1 MQKLEGT
8 SMDIVKDNIEKLK
21 EIFPEVCTE
30 GKIDFE
36 ILRQLLG
43 EDIENDKEKFYFSW
57 NGKTRAAQISKNQS
71 TGTLR
76 PIKENPKVWDN
87 TENIYIEGE
96 NLEVLKLL
104 QKSYYRKI
112 KMIYIDPPY
121 NTGKQFVYP
130 DNYKNSLKDYLE
142 MTGQI
147 GKEGY
152 KLSTNLETNGRF
164 HSDWLSMMYSR
175 LIIARKL
182 LTDDGVIL
190 ISIDDRELKNLLA
203 LVNDYFGEKNIDIL
217 IWQKTDPQVDR
228 NTNSKQIARF
238 LEFKEYIV
246 VVYKNKAETVFNKIK
261 RKPEWKNAQKNADND
276 PRGNWQSGIFSYEE
290 GHENE
295 DVNSESYFEITT
307 PNGTKYKR
315 HWFCENYEKY
325 KELEKEKFLY
335 FGKDGGNAPRIK
347 VFENLEKEFYLTS
360 ILKGFGTSGTAKDEL
375 LELLGSREIFDTP
388 KPTKLLME
396 LIRATTDKDSYVL
409 DFFSGSSTTAQA
421 VMQLNADDGGNRKFI
436 MVQFPEPCEEN
447 ICKLGYKTICD
458 IGKARIQKSAEKI
471 KLDGN
476 FKLENRNKLDTGFKM
491 FKLDSSNIKEWDSE
505 TDNLKQMLLDSV
517 DNIKSDRT
525 SLDVLYEVLLK
536 YGLDLNIPIEEK
548 TNFYSIGGGTLLI
561 NLEKEI
567 DMNIIDSMC
576 EEYRSLL
583 EIDED
588 FKTTVILRDSAF
600 KNDVD
605 KTNAIK
611 KLEQTGIKEI
621 RSI

>member
-36 ILRQLLG
+36 VLRQLLG

-246 VVYKNKAETVFNKIK
+246 VVYKNKSETVFNKIK

-307 PNGTKYKR
+307 PNGTKY
-315 HWFCENYEKY
+315 
-325 KELEKEKFLY
+325 
-335 FGKDGGNAPRIK
+335 
-347 VFENLEKEFYLTS
+347 
-360 ILKGFGTSGTAKDEL
+360 
-375 LELLGSREIFDTP
+375 
-388 KPTKLLME
+388 
-396 LIRATTDKDSYVL
+396 
-409 DFFSGSSTTAQA
+409 
-421 VMQLNADDGGNRKFI
+421 
-436 MVQFPEPCEEN
+436 
-447 ICKLGYKTICD
+447 
-458 IGKARIQKSAEKI
+458 
-471 KLDGN
+471 
-476 FKLENRNKLDTGFKM
+476 
-491 FKLDSSNIKEWDSE
+491 
-505 TDNLKQMLLDSV
+505 
-517 DNIKSDRT
+517 
-525 SLDVLYEVLLK
+525 
-536 YGLDLNIPIEEK
+536 
-548 TNFYSIGGGTLLI
+548 
-561 NLEKEI
+561 
-567 DMNIIDSMC
+567 
-576 EEYRSLL
+576 
-583 EIDED
+583 
-588 FKTTVILRDSAF
+588 
-600 KNDVD
+600 
-605 KTNAIK
+605 
-611 KLEQTGIKEI
+611 
-621 RSI
+621 